1 MHAPKDIRDL
11 TEIVIEAAATGER
24 LEIRGGGG
32 KAAFG
37 CDREDACILDMRGFA
52 SIIDYDPAE
61 LTLRAGAGTPLAEIQ
76 KLVAAQG
83 QMLAFEPWDQAALF
97 GGENGRGTIG
107 GALASS
113 AAGPRRLSRGGAR
126 EHLLGFE
133 AVSGRGERFIAGG
146 NVVKNVTGFDLSKL
160 VCGSWGRLAAL
171 TQVTVKVLP
180 APRATESFALNGLAP
195 DVAQAALNAAMKS
208 QAEVAAAAYT
218 PGKESLTVFRLEGVE
233 PSIRA
238 RAALLSQ
245 LLEPFGSLRPMD
257 SQEAEVI
264 WTATRG
270 VSGFSTASILWRLN
284 VPPSRGAAIAQE
296 LCGADTN
303 WLMDCAGGLVWIPD
317 IEDAARV
324 RDAAAKIGGHATLI
338 RAPAAMRARVPTLHP
353 PSAGVSHVERAVRAA
368 FDPAGVF
375 ETGRFLDMSR
385 AD

>member
-1 MHAPKDIRDL
+1 MHAPTDIRDL
-11 TEIVIEAAATGER
+11 TEIVIEAAATGEK

-37 CDREDACILDMRGFA
+37 CAREDASVLDMRGFA

-61 LTLRAGAGTPLAEIQ
+61 LTLRAGAGAPLAEIQ

-97 GGENGRGTIG
+97 GGEAGRGTIG

-126 EHLLGFE
+126 DHLLGFE

-180 APRATESFALNGLAP
+180 APRLVESFALDGVAP
-195 DVAQAALNAAMKS
+195 EIAQAALNAAMKS
-208 QAEVAAAAYT
+208 QAEIAAAAYS
-218 PGKESLTVFRLEGVE
+218 PGKDSLTVFRLEGVE

-238 RAALLSQ
+238 RSTLLSG
-245 LLEPFGSLRPMD
+245 LLEAFGKLRPMD
-257 SQEAEVI
+257 
-264 WTATRG
+264 ATEYDGFWSG
-270 VSGFSTASILWRLN
+270 VRDVSAFSSASILWRLN
-284 VPPSRGAAIAQE
+284 VPPSRGAGVAQE
-296 LCGADTN
+296 LCGAETN
-303 WLMDCAGGLVWIPD
+303 WLMDWAGGLVWIPG

-324 RDAAAKIGGHATLI
+324 RDAAAKAGGHATLI
-338 RAPAAMRARVPTLHP
+338 RAPAAMRTTIPALHP
-353 PSAGVSHVERAVRAA
+353 ASAGVARVERAVRAA
-368 FDPAGVF
+368 FDPTGVF

>member
-1 MHAPKDIRDL
+1 MYAPTDIRDL

-37 CDREDACILDMRGFA
+37 CDRPDASVLDMRGFA

-61 LTLRAGAGTPLAEIQ
+61 LTLRAGAGAPLAEIQ

-97 GGENGRGTIG
+97 GGEIGRGTIG
-107 GALASS
+107 SALASS

-126 EHLLGFE
+126 DHLLGFE

-180 APRATESFALNGLAP
+180 APRSVESFALDGLAP

-208 QAEVAAAAYT
+208 QAEVAAAAYS
-218 PGKESLTVFRLEGVE
+218 PGKGSLTVFRLEGVD

-238 RAALLSQ
+238 RAALLAG
-245 LLEPFGSLRPMD
+245 LLAAFGALRPMEP
-257 SQEAEVI
+257 QEADDF
-264 WTATRG
+264 WTATRD
-270 VSGFSTASILWRLN
+270 VSALSTASILWRLN
-284 VPPSRGAAIAQE
+284 VPPSRGAAVAQE

-303 WLMDCAGGLVWIPD
+303 WLMDWAGGQVWIAD
-317 IEDAARV
+317 LEDATRV
-324 RDAAAKIGGHATLI
+324 RGAAAKVGGHATLI
-338 RAPAAMRARVPTLHP
+338 RAAASMRTTVPALHP
-353 PSAGVSHVERAVRAA
+353 PSAGVARIERAVRAA

-375 ETGRFLDMSR
+375 ETGRFLDMPR